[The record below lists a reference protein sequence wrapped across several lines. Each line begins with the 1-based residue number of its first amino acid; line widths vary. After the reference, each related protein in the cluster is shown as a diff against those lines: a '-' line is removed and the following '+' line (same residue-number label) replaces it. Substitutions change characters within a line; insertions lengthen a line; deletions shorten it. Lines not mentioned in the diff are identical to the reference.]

1 MLERFAREKQRN
13 YKKNSLFDLEDD
25 EPSEG
30 LTHMG
35 QSLSFDQEE
44 TVVDDFDE
52 ADLSSD
58 GDSDSSQ
65 TSRKRLKRMRLEA
78 MEEDG
83 APESQEPERK
93 KTKKEVMD
101 EVMAKSKLHKYERQ
115 AAKDADDDLRAE
127 IDKELPDLQA
137 LLFRRDRAHGG
148 SNGNTGQGDSLGLG
162 IDKKA
167 MEKDYDLRL
176 KQMIQDRRAQP
187 SMRTRTEEEVA
198 EDESRRLQ
206 ELEEQRVRRM
216 MGMQPTSDDEDENSD
231 DDKGLT
237 KTPNVT
243 SAKPIN
249 EEDDDEFGLGRGI
262 KMRATAT
269 ELGFDDED
277 DFIIDDDL
285 VASGSDIDTDE
296 DEESASEA
304 EKDDEEPESES
315 DDEFTK
321 GLLTGAESKHILFNE
336 SGKSSGDDQ
345 YGVPYTFPCPQS
357 HTEMLEIFKPLALPK
372 LPIAVQRIRALYHP
386 KLDSR
391 NKEKLANFSRALVKH
406 VAYLA
411 GSSEPPMQTLESLIR
426 HVHSLAKAY
435 PIEVAQEYRAH
446 IEEMSKNRPLSPTI
460 SDLIILK
467 AAATTFPTSD
477 HFHQVITPAMLSIA
491 RYLGQKVPERLA
503 DYATGTYLSILAIE
517 YQKLSK
523 RYVPELMNFCLNILC
538 SLAPEKLADR
548 PGFFPIH
555 DPPSG
560 IRMRNCQKISLRKPT
575 LGDCRPSDIMTSAD
589 AKSLKVSLLSTTTA
603 VLKAAAE
610 TWSGKPAFYETFQP
624 ALLVLQHLTSPSC
637 RPHLSAD
644 AQAST
649 AQATAF
655 LSRTLRLSHVSR
667 RPLELHHHR
676 PLAIRTHVPKF
687 EETFDPSKHYDP
699 DRERAE
705 LAKLRAEHRR
715 ERKGAMRELRKDANF
730 LARENL
736 RRKKERDDAYD
747 RKYRRLVAEIQS
759 EEGKAAN
766 EYEREKTAR
775 KKAGKRG

>member
-1 MLERFAREKQRN
+1 
-13 YKKNSLFDLEDD
+13 
-25 EPSEG
+25 
-30 LTHMG
+30 
-35 QSLSFDQEE
+35 
-44 TVVDDFDE
+44 
-52 ADLSSD
+52 
-58 GDSDSSQ
+58 
-65 TSRKRLKRMRLEA
+65 
-78 MEEDG
+78 
-83 APESQEPERK
+83 
-93 KTKKEVMD
+93 
-101 EVMAKSKLHKYERQ
+101 
-115 AAKDADDDLRAE
+115 
-127 IDKELPDLQA
+127 
-137 LLFRRDRAHGG
+137 
-148 SNGNTGQGDSLGLG
+148 
-162 IDKKA
+162 
-167 MEKDYDLRL
+167 
-176 KQMIQDRRAQP
+176 
-187 SMRTRTEEEVA
+187 
-198 EDESRRLQ
+198 
-206 ELEEQRVRRM
+206 
-216 MGMQPTSDDEDENSD
+216 
-231 DDKGLT
+231 
-237 KTPNVT
+237 
-243 SAKPIN
+243 
-249 EEDDDEFGLGRGI
+249 
-262 KMRATAT
+262 
-269 ELGFDDED
+269 
-277 DFIIDDDL
+277 
-285 VASGSDIDTDE
+285 
-296 DEESASEA
+296 
-304 EKDDEEPESES
+304 
-315 DDEFTK
+315 
-321 GLLTGAESKHILFNE
+321 
-336 SGKSSGDDQ
+336 
-345 YGVPYTFPCPQS
+345 
-357 HTEMLEIFKPLALPK
+357 
-372 LPIAVQRIRALYHP
+372 
-386 KLDSR
+386 
-391 NKEKLANFSRALVKH
+391 
-406 VAYLA
+406 
-411 GSSEPPMQTLESLIR
+411 
-426 HVHSLAKAY
+426 
-435 PIEVAQEYRAH
+435 
-446 IEEMSKNRPLSPTI
+446 
-460 SDLIILK
+460 
-467 AAATTFPTSD
+467 
-477 HFHQVITPAMLSIA
+477 MLSIA

>member
-25 EPSEG
+25 EQSVG

-35 QSLSFDQEE
+35 QSLSFDQED

-52 ADLSSD
+52 SDLSSD
-58 GDSDSSQ
+58 GESDSSKAD
-65 TSRKRLKRMRLEA
+65 RKRLKRARLEA
-78 MEEDG
+78 MEGDG
-83 APESQEPERK
+83 EPESQEPDRK
-93 KTKKEVMD
+93 KTKKEVME

-115 AAKDADDDLRAE
+115 AAKEADDDLRAE

-137 LLFRRDRAHGG
+137 LLFQHERSQPGKGKD
-148 SNGNTGQGDSLGLG
+148 GQNDPLVAGM
-162 IDKKA
+162 DKA
-167 MEKDYDLRL
+167 TMEKDYDLRL
-176 KQMIQDRRAQP
+176 RQMIQDKRAQP
-187 SMRTRTEEEVA
+187 SMRTKTEEEMA
-198 EDESRRLQ
+198 EEDSRRLK
-206 ELEEQRVRRM
+206 ELEDQRIRRM
-216 MGMQPTSDDEDENSD
+216 MGMRQSDDEDDNSSD
-231 DDKGLT
+231 DDREPKKGAGA
-237 KTPNVT
+237 V
-243 SAKPIN
+243 SVRPIDG
-249 EEDDDEFGLGRGI
+249 EVDDEFGLGKGI

-285 VASGSDIDTDE
+285 VASGTDLDTDDE
-296 DEESASEA
+296 DESASEA
-304 EKDDEEPESES
+304 EGEDGEREEVES

-321 GLLTGAESKHILFNE
+321 GLLTGTESKNILFKE
-336 SGKSSGDDQ
+336 SGKTSGDDED
-345 YGVPYTFPCPQS
+345 GVPYTFPCPQT
-357 HTEMLEIFKPLALPK
+357 HAEMTEIFKTVPVAK
-372 LPIAVQRIRALYHP
+372 LPTAVQRIRALYHP

-391 NKEKLANFSRALVKH
+391 NKEKLGNFSRALVKH
-406 VAYLA
+406 IAYLA
-411 GSSEPPMQTLESLIR
+411 KRSEPPMLALEGLVR
-426 HVHSLAKAY
+426 HVHSLAKSF

-446 IEEMSKNRPLSPTI
+446 IEGMGKSRPLSPTTA
-460 SDLIILK
+460 DLVILK
-467 AAATTFPTSD
+467 AVATTFPTSD
-477 HFHQVITPAMLSIA
+477 HFHQVVTPAMLSIA
-491 RYLGQKVPERLA
+491 RYLGQKVPENLA

-523 RYVPELMNFCLNILC
+523 RYVPEIMNFCLNTLC
-538 SLAPEKLADR
+538 SLAPEPLADK

-555 DPPSG
+555 SPPSG
-560 IRMRNCQKISLRKPT
+560 IRIRSSQKASLRKPT
-575 LGDCRPSDIMTSAD
+575 FRDCQPNDSMTSSD
-589 AKSLKVSLLSTTTA
+589 AKSLKTSLLCTTTA
-603 VLKAAAE
+603 AVKAAAE
-610 TWSGKPAFYETFQP
+610 TWSGKPAFYETFHP
-624 ALLVLQHLTSPSC
+624 ALLILQHLSSPPC
-637 RPHLSAD
+637 RQHLSQD
-644 AQAST
+644 AQSAITQSAS
-649 AQATAF
+649 F
-655 LSRTLRLSHVSR
+655 LSRTLRLAHVSR

-687 EETFDPSKHYDP
+687 EDSFDPNKHYDP

-705 LAKLRAEHRR
+705 LSKLRAEHRR

-775 KKAGKRG
+775 RKANKR